1 MSFYQAQIYKN
12 VMEAL
17 VTEEIKTQVNQNSA
31 YRTQKI
37 NTTEVATYALN
48 RVPPLYASSQEG
60 LYRQKQR
67 AIKEF
72 GPRLK
77 AAVAQ
82 GLQVVTQTPLR
93 LTTPLVPEEDLEAE
107 TQLARMALE
116 KLPTDGE
123 LF

>member
-17 VTEEIKTQVNQNSA
+17 VAEEIKSQINQNPA
-31 YRTQKI
+31 YRAQKI
-37 NTTEVATYALN
+37 NVIEVATYALN

-67 AIKEF
+67 AQKEF
-72 GPRLK
+72 GQHLK
-77 AAVAQ
+77 AAVHK
-82 GLQVVTQTPLR
+82 GLAIVTQEPLR
-93 LTTPLVPEEDLEAE
+93 LTTPLLPEEDLEAE
-107 TQLARMALE
+107 AQLARMALE
-116 KLPTDGE
+116 RLPMEGE

>member
-17 VTEEIKTQVNQNSA
+17 VAEEIKNQLNQNPA
-31 YRTQKI
+31 YRSQKI
-37 NTTEVATYALN
+37 NITEVATYALN

-67 AIKEF
+67 AQKEF
-72 GPRLK
+72 GQHLK
-77 AAVAQ
+77 AAVHK
-82 GLQVVTQTPLR
+82 GLEIVTSKPLR
-93 LTTPLVPEEDLEAE
+93 LTTPLLPEEDLEAE
-107 TQLARMALE
+107 AQLARMALE
-116 KLPTDGE
+116 RLPMEGE

>member
-17 VTEEIKTQVNQNSA
+17 IAEEIKAQINQSSA

-37 NTTEVATYALN
+37 NVTEVATYALN
-48 RVPPLYASSQEG
+48 RMPPLYASSQEG

-67 AIKEF
+67 AQKEF

-82 GLQVVTQTPLR
+82 GLKVVTQTPLR

-123 LF
+123 LI

>member
-17 VTEEIKTQVNQNSA
+17 VAEEIKSQLNQNPA
-31 YRTQKI
+31 YRSQKI
-37 NTTEVATYALN
+37 NTIEVATYALN

-67 AIKEF
+67 AQREF
-72 GPRLK
+72 GQHLK
-77 AAVAQ
+77 AAVHK
-82 GLQVVTQTPLR
+82 GLEIVTQKPLR
-93 LTTPLVPEEDLEAE
+93 LTTPLLPEEDLEAE
-107 TQLARMALE
+107 AQLARMALE
-116 KLPTDGE
+116 RLPMEGE

>member
-17 VTEEIKTQVNQNSA
+17 VTQEIKTQVNQNPA
-31 YRTQKI
+31 YRNQKI
-37 NTTEVATYALN
+37 NLTDVTTNALN

-67 AIKEF
+67 AQKEF

-82 GLQVVTQTPLR
+82 GLQVVTQQPLR

-116 KLPTDGE
+116 KLPTDGD
-123 LF
+123 LI